1 MKLIVNLAWIVD
13 MGLILLFIAYPTYM
27 LVIADNYITD
37 PAEVKAAV
45 IMIIVGL
52 LVLSPV
58 TWVLSIARKA
68 LKGKR

>member
-37 PAEVKAAV
+37 PAEVQAAV

>member
-13 MGLILLFIAYPTYM
+13 IGLILLFIAYPTYR

-37 PAEVKAAV
+37 PAEMQAAV

-52 LVLSPV
+52 LVLSPI

-68 LKGKR
+68 MKGRR

>member
-45 IMIIVGL
+45 IMILVGL

>member
-1 MKLIVNLAWIVD
+1 MKLIVNLAWIID

-45 IMIIVGL
+45 IMILVGL